1 MEMILI
7 SENKLKITLSP
18 LDMKD
23 FDLDCDTADYSK
35 TETRRAFWSI
45 LDEAKHLTGFDAAS
59 DKIYIQM
66 YPSREGGCE
75 MYVTKLVAA
84 LSTDI
89 VKISEKQFFFSFDDL
104 DLLLKVCFQL
114 KKSGFSGK
122 SRAYV
127 DANGIYY
134 LAIFVKTDISGD
146 LPERFAFIS
155 EFGRFCDGD
164 AVLIAADEHFKVVCP
179 NDAVSKLASL
189 A

>member
-84 LSTDI
+84 LTTNI
-89 VKISEKQFFFSFDDL
+89 VKLTEKQFFFAFDEL

-114 KKSGFSGK
+114 KSSGFSGK

-127 DANGIYY
+127 DVDGTYY
-134 LAIFVKTDISGD
+134 LEIFAKTDISGD

-155 EFGRFCDGD
+155 EFGKFCDGD
-164 AVLIAADEHFKVVCP
+164 AVLIAADERFKVVCP
-179 NDAVSKLASL
+179 NDAVAKLAML
-189 A
+189 L